1 MAEKLIVVTGSKG
14 GVGATTVAFNLAVQ
28 LAQLTAKRVALLE
41 FARPF
46 GQIGFMLDFHPR
58 FTLLDAL
65 ERVDRLDESLL
76 ASLFTRHKSGSK
88 FSPVHCTPLCASN
101 SASPSRSKPCSAFS
115 NSPACAFDYVVV
127 DLGFVNAAEWARVL
141 HTADTL
147 LLIAEPSVL
156 ALGMLERYLHAVDS
170 AGLDR
175 ACFQIIINRARQN
188 DDEPVAQS
196 EKNSTAIL
204 LRPPPQRLPPTKR
217 SRNPRH
223 PPHRRLQQ
231 STSSPLPRRS
241 HPPNRANADSQ
252 SRPHRIPHQHAGEH
266 PHPSRRKIKFALR
279 SPRPFSD
286 DATSIVI
293 LSAAKDRSCLSLRPQ
308 RLCGCFVFRCVL
320 HFCSVPL
327 WQIFF

>member
-14 GVGATTVAFNLAVQ
+14 GVGATTVALNLAVQ

-46 GQIGFMLDFHPR
+46 GQIGLMLDFHPR

-65 ERVDRLDESLL
+65 ERIDRLDESLL
-76 ASLFTRHKSGSK
+76 GSLFTHHKSGIEILAG
-88 FSPVHCTPLCASN
+88 PLHAALRAEQRQSVTLE
-101 SASPSRSKPCSAFS
+101 ALLRILELARL
-115 NSPACAFDYVVV
+115 AFDYVVV

-175 ACFQIIINRARQN
+175 ARFQIIINRARQN

-196 EKNSTAIL
+196 EKT
-204 LRPPPQRLPPTKR
+204 
-217 SRNPRH
+217 
-223 PPHRRLQQ
+223 LQQ
-231 STSSPLPRRS
+231 SFLARLPNDYRQLSEAVTLGIPLTAASNNPLVARYRDAATRLIAQT
-241 HPPNRANADSQ
+241 PT
-252 SRPHRIPHQHAGEH
+252 
-266 PHPSRRKIKFALR
+266 R
-279 SPRPFSD
+279 SPDRIESPINTP
-286 DATSIVI
+286 ANTPIPVG
-293 LSAAKDRSCLSLRPQ
+293 AK
-308 RLCGCFVFRCVL
+308 
-320 HFCSVPL
+320 
-327 WQIFF
+327 